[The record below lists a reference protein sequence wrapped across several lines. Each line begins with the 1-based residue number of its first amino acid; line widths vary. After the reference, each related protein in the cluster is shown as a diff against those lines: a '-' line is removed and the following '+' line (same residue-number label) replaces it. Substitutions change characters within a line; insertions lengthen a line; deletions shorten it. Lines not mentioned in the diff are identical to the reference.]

1 MKWCSTD
8 MSLPPNV
15 PCSSL
20 LGWISILFHSIPS
33 HASRFISNP
42 CCSFHKSSGLSSV
55 ITLSI
60 FWIPSRIGFVY
71 LFLFAYC
78 LNLVTC
84 FLSSAWLSS
93 PSCFSS
99 FFHPSLCFLYTYHG
113 PASFFFF
120 LSFAVDTKMKVH
132 GLCLWLLPHLFVRCS
147 PSTWGVLG
155 TKDTQ
160 TKICNVIWREA
171 LWKANRRYNR
181 STEDTTPS

>member
-1 MKWCSTD
+1 

-15 PCSSL
+15 PCSPL
-20 LGWISILFHSIPS
+20 LGSISILFHSIPS

-93 PSCFSS
+93 PSCSSS

-113 PASFFFF
+113 PGSFFF
-120 LSFAVDTKMKVH
+120 LSFFCCGYKDESSWTMSLTPASSVCPMFTEHLRRSWYQRHTDKNMQCDMTRSLMKGKQKVQQEH
-132 GLCLWLLPHLFVRCS
+132 RAH
-147 PSTWGVLG
+147 
-155 TKDTQ
+155 
-160 TKICNVIWREA
+160 NA
-171 LWKANRRYNR
+171 
-181 STEDTTPS
+181 